1 MKPTSLAIFCLL
13 FAAGGALADPYGI
26 AIQQAKRDSA
36 QNDAEQRRLAN
47 QEGDN
52 GSSQPG
58 TMPNATA
65 ANPVLAATLLNITNL
80 QTDIV
85 AFIGSAGDHPDPSQR
100 IALMN
105 DLAAAAQGTKASS
118 DSIKELAKDLF
129 TAMAGNQKLVAHKLA
144 LAREI
149 HAVFNSSHLTP
160 TQQQSIF
167 DNVQKTLTDS
177 GVPLDAAVDVV
188 TDLKTI
194 AGETK

>member
-1 MKPTSLAIFCLL
+1 MKTIVAVYCLMLSL
-13 FAAGGALADPYGI
+13 GGAFADPYQM

-36 QNDAEQRRLAN
+36 QNDAEQRRLQNAEGAN
-47 QEGDN
+47 PSAQA
-52 GSSQPG
+52 
-58 TMPNATA
+58 ATGQNSA
-65 ANPVLAATLLNITNL
+65 ANPALAATLQNITNL
-80 QTDIV
+80 QVDLT
-85 AFIGSAGDHPDPSQR
+85 AFIDSASDHPDSSQK

-105 DLAAAAQGTKASS
+105 DLSAAALGTKATP

-129 TAMAGNQKLVAHKLA
+129 TAVAGNKKLLAQKLS

-160 TQQQSIF
+160 AQQQSIY
-167 DNVQKTLTDS
+167 DNLQKTLTTA
-177 GVPLDAAVDVV
+177 GVSLDAAVDVV